1 MTDFTVRTHFWLR
14 WVDSWGRSDR
24 LALVSL
30 IVFGFHRNSNLK
42 DSNGIKCAYVVWSCW
57 FDWSVSN
64 VCAVTGESYT
74 GFVLAVTVCCCISS
88 RLGWLYLFGM
98 INKSSLA
105 ELELSFVS
113 HHFQISDQNDCHSAY
128 STCKAA
134 LVHQGS
140 VQSAISL
147 NCMQSVEELGWNVPR
162 LCHGIKMRW
171 ENSGYEIQSNRIK
184 SCRKVGGVWK
194 WSNQKLLV

>member
-1 MTDFTVRTHFWLR
+1 MCEAD
-14 WVDSWGRSDR
+14 
-24 LALVSL
+24 L

-105 ELELSFVS
+105 ELGLSFVS
-113 HHFQISDQNDCHSAY
+113 PHFQIWWWY
-128 STCKAA
+128 F
-134 LVHQGS
+134 
-140 VQSAISL
+140 
-147 NCMQSVEELGWNVPR
+147 W
-162 LCHGIKMRW
+162 RW
-171 ENSGYEIQSNRIK
+171 FPWQTNSGSWDITAQWKWLPLCVFNLQSGVGSPGFSSVCYQFELHAICRGTRMKCAETLSRNKNEMRKFWRDEIQSNRIK